1 MSRFFVAMFV
11 GQQSPQ
17 RPHRRLQHGIAW
29 PTAPTAHPARPSAS
43 YWEGRSQ
50 FHCAGAYTAAVGLV
64 AQSHGAGRT
73 KGERLRAS
81 RERDAR
87 NQPHHTQTSRLAD
100 CPRGFESE
108 RRAGPRAAR
117 PFRLLVGMEV
127 GMQSV
132 SHCHKP
138 RFLIAVGRV

>member
-1 MSRFFVAMFV
+1 M
-11 GQQSPQ
+11 
-17 RPHRRLQHGIAW
+17 
-29 PTAPTAHPARPSAS
+29 
-43 YWEGRSQ
+43 
-50 FHCAGAYTAAVGLV
+50 GLV

-100 CPRGFESE
+100 CPRGSESE

-117 PFRLLVGMEV
+117 PFRLRSRDAIRLSLPQAKVLNRRRQGLRLVA
-127 GMQSV
+127 
-132 SHCHKP
+132 
-138 RFLIAVGRV
+138 LAIARDLCGILLKAVVVQDFAIGC